1 MSNKPTLIAYSVKE
15 RGQGRN
21 TKAFWVR
28 IGGAWPFES
37 GAPGY
42 TIQLD
47 ALPLDGRIVL
57 AEPKVDVDPA
67 DAVPE
72 LANT

>member
-1 MSNKPTLIAYSVKE
+1 MSSKPTFIAYSVKD
-15 RGQGRN
+15 RGRN
-21 TKAFWVR
+21 QKPFWVR
-28 IGGAWPFES
+28 IGGAWRFES
-37 GAPGY
+37 GENGY

-57 AEPKVDVDPA
+57 AEPKPETDPA

-72 LANT
+72 IAKS